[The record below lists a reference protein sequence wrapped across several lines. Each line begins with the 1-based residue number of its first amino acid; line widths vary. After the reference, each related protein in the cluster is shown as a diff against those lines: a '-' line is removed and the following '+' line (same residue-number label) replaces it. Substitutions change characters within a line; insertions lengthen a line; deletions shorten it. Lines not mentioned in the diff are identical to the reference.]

1 MNTKYNSDKSEK
13 ALRIGSVS
21 GSFTKE
27 DLQAAFS
34 AGRKFE
40 TGEQDSEKTYNKF
53 TGYQEP
59 NRELDFEKWYELN
72 YR

>member
-1 MNTKYNSDKSEK
+1 MNTDSKNVETKQCT
-13 ALRIGSVS
+13 IPSVS
-21 GSFTKE
+21 GSFFE
-27 DLQAAFS
+27 DLQKAFN

-40 TGEQDSEKTYNKF
+40 IGEQDSEKTYNKF

-59 NRELDFEKWYELN
+59 NREKNFENWFKSN